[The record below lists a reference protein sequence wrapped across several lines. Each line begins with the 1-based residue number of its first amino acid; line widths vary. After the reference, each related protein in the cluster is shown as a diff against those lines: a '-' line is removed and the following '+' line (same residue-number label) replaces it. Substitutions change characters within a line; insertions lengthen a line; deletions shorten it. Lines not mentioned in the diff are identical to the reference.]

1 MRLSSPNFT
10 LTLFLIRFAHR
21 SIAAADAKGIVSV
34 FDIGEGRKVSELPAS
49 DSDPYIYSLM
59 YSPCSSALATGSK
72 GGIKIY
78 DVRGEER
85 KVIKEVSLWR
95 VSGYRQGPYL
105 SILTFPSPFVLTSL
119 TQR

>member
-1 MRLSSPNFT
+1 MKRFEVQTGMRLSSPNFT
-10 LTLFLIRFAHR
+10 LTLFAIRFAHR

-85 KVIKEVSLWR
+85 KVIKEVSLAASER
-95 VSGYRQGPYL
+95 L
-105 SILTFPSPFVLTSL
+105 
-119 TQR
+119 